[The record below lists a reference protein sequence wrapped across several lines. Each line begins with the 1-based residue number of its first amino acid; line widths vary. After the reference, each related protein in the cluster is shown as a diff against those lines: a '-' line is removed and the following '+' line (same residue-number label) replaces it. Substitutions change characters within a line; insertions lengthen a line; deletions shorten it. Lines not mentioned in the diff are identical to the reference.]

1 MPEAT
6 PLPEGQVSPP
16 RKISTRTDLAAAW
29 TRNDTARWLNDRS
42 AGLLAYVRRVRPEQA
57 PTHSK
62 AMGRW
67 LLESEPALFNRAHAR
82 LGAAKT
88 NAAREKLNLIGV
100 VS

>member
-1 MPEAT
+1 MIPEIPA
-6 PLPEGQVSPP
+6 PAEQAPAP

-29 TRNDTARWLNDRS
+29 TRNDTARWLNERS
-42 AGLLAYVRRVRPEQA
+42 AGLLAYVRRVRPERA
-57 PTHSK
+57 PSHSK

-67 LLESEPALFNRAHAR
+67 VLDAEPAIFNRAHAR

-88 NAAREKLNLIGV
+88 NEVRDKLNLIGV